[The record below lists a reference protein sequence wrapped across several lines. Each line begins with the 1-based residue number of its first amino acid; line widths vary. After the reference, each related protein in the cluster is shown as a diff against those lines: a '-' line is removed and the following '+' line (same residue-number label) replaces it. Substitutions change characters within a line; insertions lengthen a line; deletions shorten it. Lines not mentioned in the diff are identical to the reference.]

1 MSDIDDRRLDA
12 AYDKYM
18 DNRTDAD
25 IYQDELDDLEYE
37 IGEVCGNH
45 PNISNYDVIGILEN
59 QIEYLRKNKLYNNQ
73 SDKEMFRINEA
84 ILRSEINGKKV
95 FKKDLAAKMWPDSS
109 EAAQQVN
116 MTALC
121 RGKKLKVAPEWVE
134 IICKE
139 CGCTADFLFGLK
151 DE

>member
-1 MSDIDDRRLDA
+1 
-12 AYDKYM
+12 
-18 DNRTDAD
+18 
-25 IYQDELDDLEYE
+25 
-37 IGEVCGNH
+37 
-45 PNISNYDVIGILEN
+45 
-59 QIEYLRKNKLYNNQ
+59 
-73 SDKEMFRINEA
+73 MFRINEA
-84 ILRSEINGKKV
+84 ILRSEIKGKKV